1 MSRRTLL
8 EKVHFF
14 TEDVHIELDENAHL
28 IFQPYIPISFAAAA
42 AAVCVSIIWA
52 KIAQQ
57 TKNSFSQHGASFP
70 NSFQKSF
77 TERYRHK
84 KNELLSCK
92 TQRYGCNEA
101 VGLNLTQLPF
111 SRFLS
116 NAI

>member
-28 IFQPYIPISFAAAA
+28 IFQPYIYFSFAAAA
-42 AAVCVSIIWA
+42 AAAVYVSIIWA

-70 NSFQKSF
+70 NSFQKIILQQKG
-77 TERYRHK
+77 TDTK
-84 KNELLSCK
+84 K
-92 TQRYGCNEA
+92 
-101 VGLNLTQLPF
+101 
-111 SRFLS
+111 
-116 NAI
+116 